1 MKRLKSSAAEAGYD
15 QEELYFFKKDQEL
28 IQQDRLKPQLRLIQG
43 EKKDAPSEL
52 AEVENRQNSELK
64 KAA

>member
-1 MKRLKSSAAEAGYD
+1 MKRLKSSAAGAGYD

-28 IQQDRLKPQLRLIQG
+28 IQKNRLKPNLRLIQG
-43 EKKDAPSEL
+43 EKKDAATDL
-52 AEVENRQNSELK
+52 VEVENQQKSDLK